1 MSGFTTSSA
10 GTQAVIG
17 NPVHPCAAAV
27 IQELG
32 GNTTGFAARQLTAGM
47 ASSADL
53 ILTMERGHRDD
64 VLELSPQKLRRT
76 FTLREAAIL
85 IMEYGAHQLADLATL
100 RAHLGDKEP
109 IDVPDPIGQDLTV
122 FAQVGDRIASLIPP
136 VLELCCRSS
145 AANG

>member
-1 MSGFTTSSA
+1 MKVDGGIGAMLNAGSGSLQTIA
-10 GTQAVIG
+10 D
-17 NPVHPCAAAV
+17 AAKA
-27 IQELG
+27 QK
-32 GNTTGFAARQLTAGM
+32 
-47 ASSADL
+47 
-53 ILTMERGHRDD
+53 LTMERGHRDD